1 MFERFT
7 KRARQVLVL
16 AQDQARELHHN
27 FIGTEHILLGLIS
40 EGEGIGGKVLTSF
53 GLSLPAL
60 QAKVAATIGPGP
72 AGPVEVYKPP
82 FTPRAK
88 KVLEYSLREALAL
101 GHNYIG
107 TEHIL
112 LGLIREGE
120 GVAAHVLVESGV
132 ELTEARTRV
141 IDALRGYGA
150 GVVAAPTPRLSQ
162 ATTEA
167 MGEATRLA
175 EGQPVTTGQLL
186 AGILSVEA
194 SQAAQALVAL
204 GVTKLAVDA
213 KLAAIP
219 LDTTS
224 DAGTRPQA
232 VEIKLG
238 EASTVIADPDLAS
251 ALRRASAEELERA
264 LRQLV
269 RRLQPEPPPNTEPA

>member
-1 MFERFT
+1 
-7 KRARQVLVL
+7 
-16 AQDQARELHHN
+16 
-27 FIGTEHILLGLIS
+27 
-40 EGEGIGGKVLTSF
+40 
-53 GLSLPAL
+53 
-60 QAKVAATIGPGP
+60 
-72 AGPVEVYKPP
+72 
-82 FTPRAK
+82 
-88 KVLEYSLREALAL
+88 VLEYSLREALAL

-150 GVVAAPTPRLSQ
+150 EVVAVPTRRLSQ

-175 EGQPVTTGQLL
+175 DGQPVTTGQLL

-204 GVTKLAVDA
+204 GVTKHAVDA

-224 DAGTRPQA
+224 DAGPRPPA

-264 LRQLV
+264 LRQVV
-269 RRLQPEPPPNTEPA
+269 RGLQPEPPPNPEPA